1 MRRSIPVLL
10 ATVVGVVL
18 LANFHTSPGR
28 VAVATAPQPGVPSPA
43 SSSTNPP
50 SGAPPSPG
58 SSSPPSSSSSGAP
71 RTIDG
76 SVVTNRYGDVQV
88 RVTLSGGRILDVQA
102 LQLPFDRPR
111 SADISDGAEP
121 LLRREALQAQSAD
134 INTISGAT
142 YTSQSYRQS
151 LQSALDG
158 TGAH

>member
-10 ATVVGVVL
+10 ATLVGLVL
-18 LANFHTSPGR
+18 LANFHTSRGR
-28 VAVATAPQPGVPSPA
+28 VAVATAPQPGPSPA

-50 SGAPPSPG
+50 SGAPPGPG

-76 SVVTNRYGDVQV
+76 AVATNRYGDVQV

-158 TGAH
+158 AGAH